1 MGLFMDNISRK
12 YANFKSGNNFS
23 MKNVMPEK
31 LFGGGMA
38 GYGALAGL
46 KAGLGAENRGHINE
60 EEAQNIVGGNHL
72 ARNTFQSPL
81 DKIASRQSQS
91 PFTIAQNNLIQRA
104 KKQFNSG
111 LQSNQNSR
119 QEPKQGL
126 AADNPFINHAN
137 TFNEL
142 SKHVK
147 PLPYENEMSE
157 GAKKFQENYKYND
170 IQNYLKHQGL
180 AAISNPRGTIA
191 ENSAVGLKNF
201 AESSEHGK
209 NRQLNA
215 EEKAMNVY
223 SKINDSRQKTQE
235 LLADYGLKREDLE
248 AKKELNKAQ
257 IGHYGA
263 SNAHMAAQNEHYA
276 VDNEIKRLT
285 ALGMPQTQAEALAL
299 KKTQIRAAKIKERKE
314 ERGLLGAAND
324 TIFGMDL
331 GDDTNTIQKNGKN
344 TSVKM
349 KSPEGGIGTVPNGR
363 IQEFLNQGYTYA

>member
-1 MGLFMDNISRK
+1 MGLFMDNISKK

-31 LFGGGMA
+31 LFGGGTPIF
-38 GYGALAGL
+38 GGKHFSDLRSFKKTDNL
-46 KAGLGAENRGHINE
+46 SP
-60 EEAQNIVGGNHL
+60 EEAQNIVNGNHL

-81 DKIASRQSQS
+81 DKIAGRQSND

-104 KKQFNSG
+104 KKQLNSG
-111 LQSNQNSR
+111 LQSNQNAR

-126 AADNPFINHAN
+126 ATDNPFINHAN

-180 AAISNPRGTIA
+180 AAISIPRGTIA

-257 IGHYGA
+257 I
-263 SNAHMAAQNEHYA
+263 
-276 VDNEIKRLT
+276 L
-285 ALGMPQTQAEALAL
+285 
-299 KKTQIRAAKIKERKE
+299 
-314 ERGLLGAAND
+314 D
-324 TIFGMDL
+324 TL
-331 GDDTNTIQKNGKN
+331 
-344 TSVKM
+344 
-349 KSPEGGIGTVPNGR
+349 
-363 IQEFLNQGYTYA
+363 

>member
-1 MGLFMDNISRK
+1 MGLFMDNISKK
-12 YANFKSGNNFS
+12 YANFKSGDNFS
-23 MKNVMPEK
+23 MKNAMPKK
-31 LFGGGMA
+31 LFGGGVA
-38 GYGALAGL
+38 GYGALAGM
-46 KAGLGAENRGHINE
+46 KIGAQNRGHINE
-60 EEAQNIVGGNHL
+60 EEAPNIIGGNHL
-72 ARNTFQSPL
+72 TRNTFQSPF

-91 PFTIAQNNLIQRA
+91 PLAIAQNNFIERA

-111 LQSNQNSR
+111 LQPNKNAR
-119 QEPKQGL
+119 QEPRQGL

-137 TFNEL
+137 TFNKL
-142 SKHVK
+142 SNHVQA
-147 PLPYENEMSE
+147 LPHENEMLE
-157 GAKKFQENYKYND
+157 GAKRFKEDYKHND

-201 AESSEHGK
+201 AESNEHGK

-276 VDNEIKRLT
+276 MDNEIKRLT

-299 KKTQIRAAKIKERKE
+299 KKTQIRAGKIKERKE
-314 ERGLLGAAND
+314 ERGLLGAAKD

-344 TSVKM
+344 TFVKM
-349 KSPEGGIGTVPNGR
+349 KSPEGEIGTVPNGR
-363 IQEFLNQGYTYA
+363 IQEFLNQGYAYA

>member
-1 MGLFMDNISRK
+1 MDNISRK

-31 LFGGGMA
+31 LFGGGTPIF
-38 GYGALAGL
+38 GGKHFSDLRSFKKTDNL
-46 KAGLGAENRGHINE
+46 SP

-126 AADNPFINHAN
+126 ATDNPFINHAN

-263 SNAHMAAQNEHYA
+263 SNAHMAAQNRYYDIQGQGLQHEMVHGKK
-276 VDNEIKRLT
+276 NIPT
-285 ALGMPQTQAEALAL
+285 WAEAYKIAKGANFWGEPTTAEVQKVIDNAKQSQISQPQSKSEPNLQFKADPRALAE
-299 KKTQIRAAKIKERKE
+299 AKR
-314 ERGLLGAAND
+314 RGL
-324 TIFGMDL
+324 
-331 GDDTNTIQKNGKN
+331 
-344 TSVKM
+344 V
-349 KSPEGGIGTVPNGR
+349 
-363 IQEFLNQGYTYA
+363 